1 MLRLVT
7 YLIRQSLIFLVAW
20 SGVSL
25 LLAPKPQFS
34 TTPGEYVKH
43 SAYSHDE
50 SKLLLVTMPNL
61 PFG

>member
-1 MLRLVT
+1 VLRLIT
-7 YLIRQSLIFLVAW
+7 YVLRHGIVFLVVW
-20 SGVSL
+20 TGVYL
-25 LLAPKPQFS
+25 LLAPRPRVG

-43 SAYSHDE
+43 SAYSADE